1 MTEAEFADRVA
12 DWLRPFVQ
20 GYEVATKKSVLYAVS
35 FDEHGYLQLGIDAQG
50 EPVRGGGTA
59 FEQDILVFERV
70 QNDQTHPTP
79 QPRTSIIPRVI
90 AEVKLRRVTT
100 HDTLTYAEKAR
111 RIRVI
116 YPFVRYGLIL
126 GEMSSIPPRALR
138 LGQEF
143 DFMMIMSASATPTE
157 VESLGTAF
165 TKELQASRDLA
176 VILSGR
182 KRVKGLFRGLRPDF
196 EQL

>member
-1 MTEAEFADRVA
+1 MTETEFADRVA
-12 DWLRPFVQ
+12 GWLWPFVQ

-35 FDEHGYLQLGIDAQG
+35 FDEHGHLQLGLDAQG
-50 EPVRGGGTA
+50 EPVRGGGTG
-59 FEQDILVFERV
+59 FEQDILVFERL
-70 QNDQTHPTP
+70 QPDQMNAVP
-79 QPRTSIIPRVI
+79 QPQTTIVPRVI
-90 AEVKLRRVTT
+90 AEVKLGRVTT

-143 DFMMIMSASATPTE
+143 DFIMVIGASATLAEIENLGRVFTE
-157 VESLGTAF
+157 
-165 TKELQASRDLA
+165 ELQASRDLGI
-176 VILSGR
+176 ILSGR
-182 KRVKGLFRGLRPDF
+182 KRVKGLFRGLKPDF
-196 EQL
+196 E

>member
-1 MTEAEFADRVA
+1 MNENEFADRVA
-12 DWLRPFVQ
+12 GWLPPFVP
-20 GYEVATKKSVLYAVS
+20 GCEVATKKSVLYAVS
-35 FDEHGYLQLGIDAQG
+35 FDERGQLQLGLDAQG
-50 EPVRGGGTA
+50 EPVRGGGTG

-70 QNDQTHPTP
+70 QHEQTNVIPHG
-79 QPRTSIIPRVI
+79 RTNIIPRVI
-90 AEVKLRRVTT
+90 AEVKLGRVTT
-100 HDTLTYAEKAR
+100 HDALTYAEKAR

-143 DFMMIMSASATPTE
+143 DFIMVASAGATMAE
-157 VESLGTAF
+157 VESLGRSF
-165 TKELQASRDLA
+165 TEELQASRDLG

-182 KRVKGLFRGLRPDF
+182 KRVKGLFRGLKPDF
-196 EQL
+196 E

>member
-1 MTEAEFADRVA
+1 MTESEFAELVA
-12 DWLRPFVQ
+12 DWLPPFVP
-20 GYEVATKKSVLYAVS
+20 GCEVATKKSVLCAVS
-35 FDEHGYLQLGIDAQG
+35 FDEQGRLQLGVDAQG
-50 EPVRGGGTA
+50 EPVRGGGTG

-70 QNDQTHPTP
+70 QNGQ
-79 QPRTSIIPRVI
+79 TSIIPRVI
-90 AEVKLRRVTT
+90 AEVKLGRVTT

-143 DFMMIMSASATPTE
+143 DFIRVMSAAATPAE
-157 VESLGTAF
+157 VESLGVIFAE
-165 TKELQASRDLA
+165 ELQASRDLG
-176 VILSGR
+176 VILAGH
-182 KRVKGLFRGLRPDF
+182 KRVKGLYRSLKPNF
-196 EQL
+196 E

>member
-1 MTEAEFADRVA
+1 
-12 DWLRPFVQ
+12 
-20 GYEVATKKSVLYAVS
+20 VATKKSVLYAVS
-35 FDEHGYLQLGIDAQG
+35 FDERGHLQLGVDAQG
-50 EPVRGGGTA
+50 EPVRGGGTG

-70 QNDQTHPTP
+70 QNGQTN
-79 QPRTSIIPRVI
+79 IIPRVI
-90 AEVKLRRVTT
+90 AEVKLGRVTT

-143 DFMMIMSASATPTE
+143 DFITVMSASASQAE
-157 VESLGTAF
+157 VERLGAVF
-165 TKELQASRDLA
+165 NEELQASRDLGM
-176 VILSGR
+176 ILSGR
-182 KRVKGLFRGLRPDF
+182 KRVKGLFRGLKPDF
-196 EQL
+196 E